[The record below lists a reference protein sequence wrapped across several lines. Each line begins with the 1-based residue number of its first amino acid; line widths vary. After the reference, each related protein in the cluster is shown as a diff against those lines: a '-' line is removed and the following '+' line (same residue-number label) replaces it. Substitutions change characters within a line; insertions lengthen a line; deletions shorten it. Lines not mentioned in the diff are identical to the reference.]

1 MVSLNLNGSCGSFC
15 RRSTCP
21 IDFFMIQELAVLT
34 EALKMNCGQILG
46 FVRRSC
52 DFELRQTQIL

>member
-1 MVSLNLNGSCGSFC
+1 MPQFEGFVRLILPPLDLS
-15 RRSTCP
+15 

-34 EALKMNCGQILG
+34 EALKMNCGQMLG